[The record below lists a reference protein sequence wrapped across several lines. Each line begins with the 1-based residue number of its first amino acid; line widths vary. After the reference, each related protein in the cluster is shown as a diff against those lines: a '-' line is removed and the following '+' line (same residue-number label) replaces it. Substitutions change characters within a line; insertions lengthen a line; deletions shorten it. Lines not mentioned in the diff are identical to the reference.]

1 LTEDKLLTGARL
13 KDMVKAGYRCLTDN
27 KEAVNTL
34 NVFPVPDGDTGTN
47 MCLTVAAAVREMD
60 KVTSSG
66 LGEVVK
72 ALALGSLM
80 GARGN
85 SGVILSQLF
94 RGLSRSLQDRRTASP
109 LQFAWAMQEGVET
122 AYKAVMKPAE
132 GTILTVAREAARA
145 SLAAAKKGADLEG
158 VLSAALERGRE
169 VLDKTP
175 EMLAVLKQAGVVD
188 AGGAGLVFLL
198 EGAVQGLS
206 GALVVPGEREE
217 APLLRGEPEAGP
229 AVQAGDGAAEPSEPD
244 IVFAYDTQL
253 LVRGAGLEVDR
264 IRSQLEPLGDSLL
277 VVGERTLVKVHVHTN
292 EPDRVL
298 AVCLA
303 HGDLLEASVEN
314 MREQRDA
321 RRHSRVAVAGAA
333 GAASGGAASE
343 EGRTSQFVAPAD
355 PGPSAD
361 SARLG
366 VVVVSTGDGLE
377 AVFRNLGADVIV
389 SGGQTMNPST
399 EDLLAGVES
408 LPAEEVLLLPN
419 NSNIL
424 MAAEQTRELTSKTVH
439 VVPTRSIPQGIAAM
453 VSFNRS
459 LDGAENAV
467 KMKRA
472 LARVKS
478 GEVTY
483 AVRDSKYN
491 DIEIHEGDF
500 IGLLDRDIVTVGS
513 DPLTVLAGLVGRM
526 ADAETEIVTVFYGA
540 EVTEEEAAQIE
551 SRLSAKAPGHEIEV
565 HRGGQPVYRYLVSV
579 E

>member
-1 LTEDKLLTGARL
+1 MTEDKLLTGGRL
-13 KDMVKAGYRCLTDN
+13 KEMVMAGYRCLTDN

-60 KVTSSG
+60 KMTSPG

-132 GTILTVAREAARA
+132 GTILTVAREAAQA

-169 VLDKTP
+169 VLEKTP
-175 EMLAVLKQAGVVD
+175 EMLPVLKQAGVVD

-198 EGAVQGLS
+198 EGAVQGLR

-314 MREQRDA
+314 MREQSDA
-321 RRHSRVAVAGAA
+321 RRRSRVAAGAA
-333 GAASGGAASE
+333 GTVSEGSASE
-343 EGRTSQFVAPAD
+343 EGRTSEFVAPAD
-355 PGPSAD
+355 SAPSAD

-526 ADAETEIVTVFYGA
+526 ADTETEIVTVFYGA

-551 SRLSAKAPGHEIEV
+551 PRLSAKAPGHEIEV

>member
-1 LTEDKLLTGARL
+1 LTEDKLLTGGRL
-13 KDMVKAGYRCLTDN
+13 KEMVMAGYRCLTDN

-60 KVTSSG
+60 KMTSPG

-132 GTILTVAREAARA
+132 GTILTVAREAAQA

-169 VLDKTP
+169 VLEKTP
-175 EMLAVLKQAGVVD
+175 EMLPVLKQAGVVD

-198 EGAVQGLS
+198 EGAVQGLR

-314 MREQRDA
+314 MREQSDA
-321 RRHSRVAVAGAA
+321 RRRSRVAAGAA
-333 GAASGGAASE
+333 GTVSEGSASE
-343 EGRTSQFVAPAD
+343 EGRTSEFVAPAD
-355 PGPSAD
+355 SAPSAD

-526 ADAETEIVTVFYGA
+526 ADTETEIVTVFYGA

-551 SRLSAKAPGHEIEV
+551 PRLSAKAPGHEIEV

>member
-1 LTEDKLLTGARL
+1 
-13 KDMVKAGYRCLTDN
+13 
-27 KEAVNTL
+27 
-34 NVFPVPDGDTGTN
+34 
-47 MCLTVAAAVREMD
+47 
-60 KVTSSG
+60 
-66 LGEVVK
+66 
-72 ALALGSLM
+72 
-80 GARGN
+80 
-85 SGVILSQLF
+85 
-94 RGLSRSLQDRRTASP
+94 
-109 LQFAWAMQEGVET
+109 MQEGVET
-122 AYKAVMKPAE
+122 AYKAVMKPVE
-132 GTILTVAREAARA
+132 GTILTVAREAAQA
-145 SLAAAKKGADLEG
+145 SLGAAKQGAGLEEVLAAAF
-158 VLSAALERGRE
+158 ERGRE
-169 VLDKTP
+169 VLEKTP
-175 EMLAVLKQAGVVD
+175 EMLPVLKQAGVVD

-206 GALVVPGEREE
+206 GAVVVPGKREE
-217 APLLRGEPEAGP
+217 TPVLRAEPEARP
-229 AVQAGDGAAEPSEPD
+229 LVEAPDGAVEPSEPD

-314 MREQRDA
+314 MREQSDA
-321 RRHSRVAVAGAA
+321 RRQSRVAAAGAA
-333 GAASGGAASE
+333 GTASEGSASE
-343 EGRTSQFVAPAD
+343 EGRTSEFVAPVD
-355 PGPSAD
+355 PRPSAD
-361 SARLG
+361 PARLG

-419 NSNIL
+419 NGNIL

-459 LDGAENAV
+459 LDGAKNAV
-467 KMKRA
+467 KMEQA
-472 LARVKS
+472 LAQVKS

-483 AVRDSKYN
+483 AVRHSKYN

-513 DPLTVLAGLVGRM
+513 DPLTVLAALVGRM

-551 SRLSAKAPGHEIEV
+551 PRLSAEAPGHEIEV